1 MVVKVADMEIDTDVH
16 KCFDPI
22 EPENESSALA
32 KHYQVMYVQTMAFT
46 EQTHK
51 VRSQESI
58 SSGSVASEYVLE
70 DLLDDYTNKS
80 KSSTLW
86 RVARMFVCTKRDIR
100 VRPTQLQ
107 NAKFRLAGLVTDV
120 SICEDSVREQFRMHK
135 MGKLDSLA
143 LRQSRIQL
151 PNIEEKEVEKEE
163 DLDFLIRRSSSNVKK
178 KNLERRASKKM
189 KNEREAMVEVLMH
202 EQMLVFAEN
211 DDNEN
216 ADDNNKSKIDGRR
229 AQYRIALRGNVHAV
243 ARDAVDSGM
252 KDLMGSMLVVSTVFL
267 ELDELIPYLSSSNLE
282 RVQAVYLCL
291 CRIVKEYGGALRQFV
306 QDDKSCVCI
315 VMFGVPGFAYTD
327 NEGRALRFATFAIS
341 ALKNEFEMKR
351 CRAGIARGS
360 VYVSIYDVELR
371 ERHSLFLFLSFSPCS
386 LSSLSLSLSLIHTHT
401 HSHTT
406 QHNTYSRRSTYS
418 THHIHPGTPV

>member
-1 MVVKVADMEIDTDVH
+1 MWVRTLLIHPRHRHTHTHTLLHTHPPTHPPLSHTGDKGQYDSLIGGTCIDQLSSCINIAKHGEIVSSKVFRDMVVKVADMEIDTDVH

-243 ARDAVDSGM
+243 ARDA
-252 KDLMGSMLVVSTVFL
+252 T
-267 ELDELIPYLSSSNLE
+267 P
-282 RVQAVYLCL
+282 
-291 CRIVKEYGGALRQFV
+291 
-306 QDDKSCVCI
+306 
-315 VMFGVPGFAYTD
+315 
-327 NEGRALRFATFAIS
+327 
-341 ALKNEFEMKR
+341 
-351 CRAGIARGS
+351 AG
-360 VYVSIYDVELR
+360 
-371 ERHSLFLFLSFSPCS
+371 
-386 LSSLSLSLSLIHTHT
+386 
-401 HSHTT
+401 
-406 QHNTYSRRSTYS
+406 
-418 THHIHPGTPV
+418 